1 MVIKVPL
8 INVIKN
14 KSFDEFLKIKKK
26 RIITF
31 ISGV

>member
-1 MVIKVPL
+1 MVIKVPP
-8 INVIKN
+8 IKVIKN
-14 KSFDEFLKIKKK
+14 NNFDEFLKIKKK